1 MRNSMST
8 STYKTYQ
15 ECKDNHPE
23 EDVWYDDFHKCFQNT
38 AYKGCSL
45 GNITKCNPGD
55 FEEK

>member
-1 MRNSMST
+1 MNT

-15 ECKDNHPE
+15 ECKDNHPHD
-23 EDVWYDDFHKCFQNT
+23 DVWYDDFHKCYQNT

-45 GNITKCNPGD
+45 GNITKCDPKD